1 MRYRKKRF
9 LSREFGDGVDKKRI
23 LIIALAIFLVVLL
36 AASLAVYSSSK
47 RNVKRENNNSSRS
60 DDTERGGSSEIEPG
74 DSDSISDGQ
83 NESEMYIAEPAGTPH
98 YVVSDVRDG
107 DTIEVLYGSNSVQAI
122 RLIGVD
128 TPETVHPEKPVEC
141 YGPEASAYTKN
152 ALKGREVGVEL
163 DSSQGEYDAYDRIL
177 AYVYIDGRNFN
188 LDLIKNGYG
197 YEYTFNEPYR
207 YQKAFR
213 EAESYAVSNALGL
226 WSVCEGITSM

>member
-9 LSREFGDGVDKKRI
+9 LSREFGDGADRKRV
-23 LIIALAIFLVVLL
+23 LIIVFTIFLVVLL
-36 AASLAVYSSSK
+36 IVSLATYFSGK
-47 RNVKRENNNSSRS
+47 RNARRENNYSSRS
-60 DDTERGGSSEIEPG
+60 EDIERGGSSEIEQG

-83 NESEMYIAEPAGTPH
+83 NESEIYIAEPAGTPH
-98 YVVSDVRDG
+98 YVVFDVRDG
-107 DTIEVLYGSNSVQAI
+107 DTIEVMYGDNFTQAI

-152 ALKGREVGVEL
+152 ALKGREVGLEL

-197 YEYTFNEPYR
+197 YEYTFNEPYK

-213 EAESYAVSNALGL
+213 EAESYAISNALGL